1 MIKFENPE
9 HLAKVMQ
16 FALHNGCADK
26 LLERLDY
33 LAQYG
38 EGDNTCHLHRDS
50 APNSFA
56 FAMLKPDGEFWFNGG
71 LIYSGPDQP
80 LDGSFPGLTVGI
92 GIDSS
97 KHGWSVHT

>member
-1 MIKFENPE
+1 MIKIENPE
-9 HLAKVMQ
+9 HFVEVLT
-16 FALHNGCADK
+16 FAVHNNCAAK

-33 LAQYG
+33 LAHYA
-38 EGDNTCHLHRDS
+38 EGDNVCHVYADH

-56 FAMLKPDGEFWFNGG
+56 FAMKRPDDLFWFNGG

-80 LDGSFPGLTVGI
+80 LDGSAPALTVGI

-97 KHGWSVHT
+97 VHGWSIHT